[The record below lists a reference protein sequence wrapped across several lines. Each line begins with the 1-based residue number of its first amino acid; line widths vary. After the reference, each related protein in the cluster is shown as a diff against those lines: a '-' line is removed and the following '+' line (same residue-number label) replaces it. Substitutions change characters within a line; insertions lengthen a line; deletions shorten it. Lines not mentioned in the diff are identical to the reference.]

1 MRKEDWN
8 TSEQDQKAESERKA
22 EPERKEGL
30 GRKTEPER
38 KEGTGRKT
46 EPKRKDGTGRKAGPE
61 TDRSEQS
68 RRRQR
73 GRRRR
78 RVNRFK
84 RQLPIRPA
92 VMAWAAGG
100 VAAAAVLVI
109 VLTTWVPNA
118 GILPDP
124 VQAQVDILPDSHAR
138 NGTLH
143 AAEER
148 TVEEGDFWVVI
159 NQIPKVEL
167 GKKTCNLEY
176 ENPEANHY
184 SARVNLYLTETGEH
198 LGGTRRVDPGS
209 YVKDITLTKKLETG
223 DYPVTAQIELFQEKT
238 PAGSMS
244 LDIILRV
251 LEEGDR
257 IG

>member
-1 MRKEDWN
+1 MRKEN
-8 TSEQDQKAESERKA
+8 GNS
-22 EPERKEGL
+22 
-30 GRKTEPER
+30 
-38 KEGTGRKT
+38 
-46 EPKRKDGTGRKAGPE
+46 
-61 TDRSEQS
+61 
-68 RRRQR
+68 R

-78 RVNRFK
+78 RR
-84 RQLPIRPA
+84 RLPIRPA
-92 VMAWAAGG
+92 VLAWAAGG
-100 VAAAAVLVI
+100 VAVLAAVI
-109 VLTTWVPNA
+109 AILTTWVPNA

-124 VQAQVDILPDSHAR
+124 MQAQVDIMPDSHAR

-198 LGGTRRVDPGS
+198 LGGTRRVDPGR
-209 YVKDITLTKKLETG
+209 YVETIKIADGLEPG
-223 DYPVTAQIELFQEKT
+223 EYPVTARVELFDGST
-238 PAGSMS
+238 PAGGMSM
-244 LDIILRV
+244 DITLHIL
-251 LEEGDR
+251 E
-257 IG
+257 

>member
-1 MRKEDWN
+1 MRKEN
-8 TSEQDQKAESERKA
+8 GNS
-22 EPERKEGL
+22 
-30 GRKTEPER
+30 
-38 KEGTGRKT
+38 
-46 EPKRKDGTGRKAGPE
+46 
-61 TDRSEQS
+61 
-68 RRRQR
+68 R

-78 RVNRFK
+78 RR
-84 RQLPIRPA
+84 RLPIRPA
-92 VMAWAAGG
+92 VLAWAAGG
-100 VAAAAVLVI
+100 VAVLAAVI
-109 VLTTWVPNA
+109 AILTTWVPNA

-124 VQAQVDILPDSHAR
+124 MQAQVDIMPDSHAR

-209 YVKDITLTKKLETG
+209 YVKDITLKKKLETG

>member
-1 MRKEDWN
+1 MRKEDWS
-8 TSEQDQKAESERKA
+8 TSEQDRKTEADQKTEPGRKTKTERKA
-22 EPERKEGL
+22 EP
-30 GRKTEPER
+30 GRKTELE
-38 KEGTGRKT
+38 
-46 EPKRKDGTGRKAGPE
+46 RKAGQAA
-61 TDRSEQS
+61 DRKEQS

-78 RVNRFK
+78 RVNRFEW
-84 RQLPIRPA
+84 RLPIRPEVLGWVA
-92 VMAWAAGG
+92 VL
-100 VAAAAVLVI
+100 AAVIVI
-109 VLTTWVPNA
+109 LTIWVPNA

-184 SARVNLYLTETGEH
+184 SARVNLYLADTGEH
-198 LGGTRRVDPGS
+198 LGGTRRVDPGN
-209 YVKDITLTKKLETG
+209 YVKDITLKKKLETG
-223 DYPVTAQIELFQEKT
+223 DYPVTAQIELFQDKT

>member
-8 TSEQDQKAESERKA
+8 TSEQDRKA
-22 EPERKEGL
+22 EPEV
-30 GRKTEPER
+30 ER
-38 KEGTGRKT
+38 K
-46 EPKRKDGTGRKAGPE
+46 
-61 TDRSEQS
+61 EQS

-73 GRRRR
+73 GRRKR

-84 RQLPIRPA
+84 RRLPIRPA
-92 VMAWAAGG
+92 VLVWAAG
-100 VAAAAVLVI
+100 VMAVLTAVI
-109 VLTTWVPNA
+109 AILTVWVPNA

-198 LGGTRRVDPGS
+198 LGGTRRVDPGN
-209 YVKDITLTKKLETG
+209 YVKDITLKKKLETG
-223 DYPVTAQIELFQEKT
+223 DYPVTAQIELFQDKK

-244 LDIILRV
+244 LDVILRV
-251 LEEGDR
+251 LEEGDS